1 MTWLIIHY
9 LLIIKY
15 IYIAISVDNRWHPLT
30 KTIGLLS
37 FISSRWH
44 SSGIYL
50 YSLFFIKKKSIDIE
64 GILKS
69 ERRVQGRCQQSPEST
84 PEIYAAHR
92 KHIVFGAAHHTKCH
106 SWMKDGW
113 MFEQP
118 FARGITKS
126 HKVTQNPSLHHTRKL
141 LSHKS
146 FLRNFTASN
155 AYAYDR
161 LEEHMDS
168 DSSRPELHHQGSLP
182 LSRGYTDAPSMT
194 TSTIP
199 SDPCLLSGS
208 TPIKGGILFRGSDL
222 IAYKEAGL
230 PRRGRKFKNSPRE

>member
-84 PEIYAAHR
+84 PEYMPPIENTL
-92 KHIVFGAAHHTKCH
+92 FLGLHTTL
-106 SWMKDGW
+106 SAILGW
-113 MFEQP
+113 KTDECLSNLLQGVSQNP
-118 FARGITKS
+118 TKS
-126 HKVTQNPSLHHTRKL
+126 PKIPHCITRKL

-182 LSRGYTDAPSMT
+182 LSRG
-194 TSTIP
+194 
-199 SDPCLLSGS
+199 
-208 TPIKGGILFRGSDL
+208 TPMHHLWLDQQSRATLAFYPDL
-222 IAYKEAGL
+222 H
-230 PRRGRKFKNSPRE
+230 R

>member
-50 YSLFFIKKKSIDIE
+50 YSLFFITKKSIDIE

-84 PEIYAAHR
+84 PEYMPPIENTL
-92 KHIVFGAAHHTKCH
+92 FLGLHTTL
-106 SWMKDGW
+106 SAILGW
-113 MFEQP
+113 KTDECLSNLLQGVSQNP
-118 FARGITKS
+118 TKS
-126 HKVTQNPSLHHTRKL
+126 PKIPHCITRKL

-168 DSSRPELHHQGSLP
+168 DSSRPELHH
-182 LSRGYTDAPSMT
+182 
-194 TSTIP
+194 
-199 SDPCLLSGS
+199 
-208 TPIKGGILFRGSDL
+208 
-222 IAYKEAGL
+222 
-230 PRRGRKFKNSPRE
+230 

>member
-84 PEIYAAHR
+84 PEYMPPIENTL
-92 KHIVFGAAHHTKCH
+92 FLGLHTTL
-106 SWMKDGW
+106 SAILGW
-113 MFEQP
+113 KTDECLSNLLQGVSQNP
-118 FARGITKS
+118 TKS
-126 HKVTQNPSLHHTRKL
+126 PKIPHCITRKL

-182 LSRGYTDAPSMT
+182 LSRG
-194 TSTIP
+194 
-199 SDPCLLSGS
+199 
-208 TPIKGGILFRGSDL
+208 TPMHHLRLHQQSRATLAFYPDL
-222 IAYKEAGL
+222 H
-230 PRRGRKFKNSPRE
+230 R

>member
-84 PEIYAAHR
+84 PEYMPPIENTL
-92 KHIVFGAAHHTKCH
+92 FLGLHTTL
-106 SWMKDGW
+106 SAILGW
-113 MFEQP
+113 KTDECLSNLLQGVSQNP
-118 FARGITKS
+118 TKS
-126 HKVTQNPSLHHTRKL
+126 PKIPHCITRKL

-182 LSRGYTDAPSMT
+182 LSRG
-194 TSTIP
+194 
-199 SDPCLLSGS
+199 
-208 TPIKGGILFRGSDL
+208 TPMHHLWLHQQSRATLAFYPDL
-222 IAYKEAGL
+222 H
-230 PRRGRKFKNSPRE
+230 R